1 MNEKQMLAKI
11 KELEEKVQLLTE
23 WAKKV
28 PPYINKT
35 VNEIKS
41 RLDALEQGTAE
52 PAAAPAVD
60 EAYLRRQERRM
71 RQMATDLDI
80 LAADAMFG

>member
-1 MNEKQMLAKI
+1 MCQKEMMNRI
-11 KELEEKVQLLTE
+11 KELEEKVQLLAD
-23 WAKKV
+23 WAKKM

-41 RLDALEQGTAE
+41 RLDALEQQGGQ
-52 PAAAPAVD
+52 PSAPAVD

>member
-1 MNEKQMLAKI
+1 MTEKEMVARI
-11 KELEEKVQLLTE
+11 KELEEKLQIMAD
-23 WAKKV
+23 WAKKM

-41 RLDALEQGTAE
+41 RLDALEQGRTE

>member
-1 MNEKQMLAKI
+1 MTEKEMLNRI
-11 KELEEKVQLLTE
+11 KELEEKVQIMAE
-23 WAKKV
+23 WAKKI

-35 VNEIKS
+35 VNELKA
-41 RLDALEQGTAE
+41 RLDALEQQGGQ
-52 PAAAPAVD
+52 PSAPAVD
-60 EAYLRRQERRM
+60 EEYLRRQERRM